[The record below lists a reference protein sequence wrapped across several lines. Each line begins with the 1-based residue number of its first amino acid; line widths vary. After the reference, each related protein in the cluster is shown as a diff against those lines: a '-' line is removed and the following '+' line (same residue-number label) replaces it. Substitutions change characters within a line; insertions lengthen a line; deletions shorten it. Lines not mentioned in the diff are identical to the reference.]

1 MKNEKLLL
9 FILAIIQFAH
19 ILDFMIV
26 MPLGKQFM
34 EIFEINPQQFSLIV
48 SSYALSAFLSGL
60 FGAVFMDRFDRKKV
74 LFFLYCGFT
83 IGTLACAAAN
93 SYFFFL
99 LARSISGV
107 FGGLLSAVVLSI
119 VGDVIPYKRR
129 SSALGIIMTAFS
141 VASVIGV
148 PTGIFLAAKYS
159 WRMPFIV
166 VGSLS
171 VLVIFL
177 IYFVVPSMKEHLKNG
192 KGETNPFKILANI
205 FQDNNQVKALIFGLV
220 LTLGHFSIIPFIAPY
235 MQLNIGFTDYQVSYI
250 YFAGGLFTAVL
261 LPIFGRLADRFG
273 NALIFSIASFFAL
286 FSIYA
291 ITNLPAVSILVALAV
306 TSSYFIVSSG
316 RSVPAVSMVTA
327 VVPPESRGSFMS
339 IRGSINQLALGVGS
353 LVAGLI
359 VKEQADHSL
368 INYQYVGY
376 FAIVMSIVAIGLARQ
391 LKVTKGG

>member
-34 EIFEINPQQFSLIV
+34 EIFAINPQQFSLIV

-60 FGAVFMDRFDRKKV
+60 FGAVFIDRFDRKKV

-99 LARSISGV
+99 IARSISGI

-129 SSALGIIMTAFS
+129 STALGIIMTAFS
-141 VASVIGV
+141 VASAVGV
-148 PTGIFLAAKYS
+148 PTGIYLAAKYS

-171 VLVIFL
+171 ILVIFL
-177 IYFVVPSMKEHLKNG
+177 IYFVVPSMKGHLENG
-192 KGETNPFKILANI
+192 KGETNPFKILAKI
-205 FQDNNQVKALIFGLV
+205 IEDKNQVKALIFGLV

-235 MQLNIGFTDYQVSYI
+235 MQLNIGFTDFQVTYI

-273 NALIFSIASFFAL
+273 NAFIFTIASGFAL
-286 FSIYA
+286 FSIFA
-291 ITNLPAVSILVALAV
+291 ITNLPPVSILVALAV

-339 IRGSINQLALGVGS
+339 IRGSINQLALGLAS

-376 FAIVMSIVAIGLARQ
+376 FAIVMSIVAIGLARR
-391 LKVTKGG
+391 LKVAKGG